1 MNEMTDRQKE
11 IIEKAIKIIA
21 NDGIQSLTIKNLSKA
36 VGVTEAALY
45 RHYES
50 KQSML
55 MTIIDHFEDFSKT
68 DTDKVPS
75 SPIEAVKYFLTSRY
89 DKFISNPELS
99 KVMFS
104 EALFLNDKDISER
117 MRLLIHGHKKELEAI
132 IESGKKKGLI
142 RNDIDTRSLFR
153 MIVGSMRLLVTQWCF
168 NDYSFDLKAE
178 GLILWNNIE
187 LMINNEVKE

>member
-21 NDGIQSLTIKNLSKA
+21 NDGIQNLTIKNLSKA

-45 RHYES
+45 RHYEN
-50 KQSML
+50 KQAIL
-55 MTIIDHFEDFSKT
+55 TAILDHFEEFSKAP
-68 DTDKVPS
+68 DGNVPS
-75 SPIEAVKYFLTSRY
+75 SPIEALKHFMMSRY

-104 EALFLNDKDISER
+104 EAVFINDKDLSEK
-117 MRLLIHGHKKELEAI
+117 MRQIIHGHRKELEAL
-132 IESGKKKGLI
+132 IENGKKKDLI

-153 MIVGSMRLLVTQWCF
+153 MIVGSMRLLVTQWCY
-168 NDYSFDLKAE
+168 NGYSFDLKAE
-178 GLILWNNIE
+178 GMILWNNIE
-187 LMINNEVKE
+187 ILIIKR

>member
-21 NDGIQSLTIKNLSKA
+21 NDGIQNLTIKNLSKA

-45 RHYES
+45 RHYEN

-55 MTIIDHFEDFSKT
+55 MTIIDHFEKFSKT
-68 DTDKVPS
+68 DTEKVPS
-75 SPIEAVKYFLTSRY
+75 SPIDAIKFFLMSRY

-117 MRLLIHGHKKELEAI
+117 MRLLIHGHRKELEALI
-132 IESGKKKGLI
+132 DNGKKKGLI

-153 MIVGSMRLLVTQWCF
+153 MIVGSMRLLVTQWCY

-178 GLILWNNIE
+178 GLNLWNNIE
-187 LMINNEVKE
+187 ILIIKR